1 MKGFLIMACLLANI
15 GFMHAGSAADAE
27 ERSVPTKPI
36 PFKATDSPLETHGSR
51 VGWVVIGFL
60 LVAWG
65 AAYYLK
71 RKNPKAAL
79 QLLGRTSEELKI
91 LDKVRLNHRSHLY
104 VVEFDNRKLLVG
116 QTGDTLVTLAE
127 SEAKAAEEGG
137 PGV

>member
-1 MKGFLIMACLLANI
+1 MKRFLVMACLLANI
-15 GFMHAGSAADAE
+15 GFMHAGMAAGAE
-27 ERSVPTKPI
+27 ERAAPTKPI
-36 PFKATDSPLETHGSR
+36 PFKTTDSPLQTHGSR
-51 VGWVVIGFL
+51 VGWIIIGFL

-104 VVEFDNRKLLVG
+104 VVEFDNRKVLVG
-116 QTGDTLVTLAE
+116 QTGDRLVTLAE
-127 SEAKAAEEGG
+127 SEGKAAEEGG